1 MGNIAKLFIG
11 MGLFLLGIGLVF
23 LFMSKVEG
31 WCAFKLPGDI
41 YIRRDNFTLFFP
53 LTSLLVISLILT
65 LLFNF
70 FRR

>member
-31 WCAFKLPGDI
+31 WGAFKLPGDI
-41 YIRRDNFTLFFP
+41 YIRRDNFTFFFP